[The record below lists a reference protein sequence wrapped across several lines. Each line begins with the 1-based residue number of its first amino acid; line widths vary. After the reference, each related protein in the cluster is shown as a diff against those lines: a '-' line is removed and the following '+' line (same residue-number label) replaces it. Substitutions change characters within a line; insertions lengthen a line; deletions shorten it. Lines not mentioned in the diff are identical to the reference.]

1 MLSPF
6 DHLPA
11 WWGSG
16 APQQVSCGPS
26 NWRNVGTPTNAFPRF
41 RDQRPHYTIDTPM
54 LRASEDTLPKSLVL
68 LSDAEVDDTDEEEEG
83 KPKRPREKPTP
94 EKPDVIVL
102 CSDVPACDAHP
113 ASNVLLPATHYTWQ
127 FSGVCSGSV
136 TMRFHPPAPI
146 FSVSLVNAGSCAIL
160 VEASQHDDVNDW
172 VRIPKSRIPQ
182 SLIQHVPL
190 CIRSP

>member
-1 MLSPF
+1 
-6 DHLPA
+6 
-11 WWGSG
+11 
-16 APQQVSCGPS
+16 
-26 NWRNVGTPTNAFPRF
+26 
-41 RDQRPHYTIDTPM
+41 M
-54 LRASEDTLPKSLVL
+54 LRASEDALPKSLVL
-68 LSDAEVDDTDEEEEG
+68 LSDAEAGDTDEDEEG

-136 TMRFHPPAPI
+136 TVRFDPPAPI

-172 VRIPKSRIPQ
+172 VRSPKSRIPT
-182 SLIQHVPL
+182 SILDPACSPLHTVPVNSGL
-190 CIRSP
+190 AACEKRP